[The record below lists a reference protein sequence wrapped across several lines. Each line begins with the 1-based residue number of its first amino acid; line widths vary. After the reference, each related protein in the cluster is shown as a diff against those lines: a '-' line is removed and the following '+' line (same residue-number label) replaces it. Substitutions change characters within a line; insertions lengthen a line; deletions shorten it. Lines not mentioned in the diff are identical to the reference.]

1 MTIPQDTEHRPI
13 PATGLQD
20 EAAARLASIADF
32 VRQFREPW
40 GSWKTAW
47 WESEVSDDVAFTA
60 DNALMHVHNLAV
72 RPLAFARPTEQHSP
86 SCRLHLPTC
95 AIATGGVCNCG
106 SVQQADAIPVGMKP
120 WHGGDSAPDDWDGG
134 PVLGEDGALYDPP
147 IEWQKPSG
155 GPDVVAYTP
164 RMAHVDP
171 IVSAY
176 TPKAPT
182 AESAGPDREA
192 VAEALWGV
200 NNADRYGLTW
210 EQAKASGHNWVA
222 GCYQHAD
229 AITPLLSPQEREAG
243 K

>member
-13 PATGLQD
+13 PAPGLQD
-20 EAAARLASIADF
+20 EAAAREVLDAAIKAYNAEHPDAD
-32 VRQFREPW
+32 VTIWPDEREPVIR
-40 GSWKTAW
+40 A
-47 WESEVSDDVAFTA
+47 
-60 DNALMHVHNLAV
+60 MLAY
-72 RPLAFARPTEQHSP
+72 RHLSRPTEQHSP